1 MQLWDK
7 LAEYAKN
14 FSSYRTTMDFGD
26 VAEILIIA
34 VLLYYTLVWMKTTR
48 AWILLKGL
56 IVILAFLLLAY
67 FFRMTTIL
75 WMAQNVLG
83 FAVTALIVVLQPE
96 LRKALEELGKKN
108 IISSVLPFDNSH
120 RVNEEFSEKTIN
132 EITKACVEMGKV
144 RTGALIVIEQKVSL
158 RDYERTGIDVDGIVT
173 SQLLI
178 NIFEHN
184 TPLHDGAVIIQ
195 GNRVVSATCYLPL
208 SDNLGLSKEL
218 GTRHRAGVGISEITD
233 SLTIIVSEETG
244 KISVAYEGELERNLD
259 ADSLRDRM
267 HKILNNPVE
276 EHKNLRIWKGRS
288 RDKKMKKLLTR
299 NLGLKLASL
308 LLAFVLWFLV
318 AQIYDPK
325 DTVTFN
331 NIQVRLIN
339 TELLDEE
346 GKVYEVLDNSNLVR
360 VTVTGPQSIVKSE
373 LRRSDIVAEADM
385 SKLTDINTI
394 AITYYCENISND
406 SVEIKGNHD
415 SVRLNVEDKT
425 SKWIKLE
432 SNTIGDVASGYMIG
446 NVTLD
451 QTNIEVTG
459 PKSAISQVDHAGVDI
474 NVTDSTTSLSA
485 NVDIKLYD
493 ADDNEL
499 VLESVKKNVDSAYMT
514 VEVLA
519 TKEVPVEIEY
529 MGVPEDGYM
538 ATGEVESSV
547 PTVRIAGTV
556 STLVGISAITVP
568 EDRMNITG
576 QSDNLVDIINL
587 KEYLPANVRL
597 ADKSF
602 DGKITA
608 TVYIEPIV
616 SKDLTVAAENIS
628 VTGVPDGMEAEI
640 TSTAEEYN
648 ITVSGLSRD
657 VSILHDSSVTG
668 ILNLTQWMED
678 NGVEELTP
686 GTYTIPVTF
695 NLTEDITV
703 TPDIN
708 IHIRLKNADA
718 DNQ

>member
-1 MQLWDK
+1 
-7 LAEYAKN
+7 
-14 FSSYRTTMDFGD
+14 
-26 VAEILIIA
+26 
-34 VLLYYTLVWMKTTR
+34 
-48 AWILLKGL
+48 
-56 IVILAFLLLAY
+56 
-67 FFRMTTIL
+67 
-75 WMAQNVLG
+75 
-83 FAVTALIVVLQPE
+83 
-96 LRKALEELGKKN
+96 
-108 IISSVLPFDNSH
+108 
-120 RVNEEFSEKTIN
+120 
-132 EITKACVEMGKV
+132 
-144 RTGALIVIEQKVSL
+144 
-158 RDYERTGIDVDGIVT
+158 
-173 SQLLI
+173 
-178 NIFEHN
+178 
-184 TPLHDGAVIIQ
+184 
-195 GNRVVSATCYLPL
+195 
-208 SDNLGLSKEL
+208 
-218 GTRHRAGVGISEITD
+218 
-233 SLTIIVSEETG
+233 
-244 KISVAYEGELERNLD
+244 
-259 ADSLRDRM
+259 
-267 HKILNNPVE
+267 
-276 EHKNLRIWKGRS
+276 
-288 RDKKMKKLLTR
+288 MKKALTR

-308 LLAFVLWFLV
+308 VLAFVLWFLV

-394 AITYYCENISND
+394 AITYYCENVSND

-415 SVRLNVEDKT
+415 SVRLSVEDKT

-432 SNTIGDVASGYMIG
+432 SNTIGEVASGYMIG

-474 NVTDSTTSLSA
+474 NVTDSSSSLSA

-499 VLESVKKNVDSAYMT
+499 TLETVKKNVNSAHMT

-547 PTVRIAGTV
+547 PTVRIAGTA
-556 STLVGISAITVP
+556 SALAGISAITVP

-576 QSDNLVDIINL
+576 QSGDLVDIINL
-587 KEYLPANVRL
+587 KEYLPSNVRL
-597 ADKSF
+597 ADKNF

-616 SKDLTVAAENIS
+616 TKDLTIPADNIS
-628 VTGVPDGMEAEI
+628 ITGVPDDMEAEI

-657 VSILHDSSVTG
+657 VSILRDSSVTG
-668 ILNLTQWMED
+668 VLDLNQWMEN
-678 NGVEELTP
+678 NGLEELTP
-686 GTYTIPVTF
+686 GNYTIPVTF
-695 NLTEDITV
+695 NLSEDITV
-703 TPDIN
+703 DTDVN
-708 IHIRLKNADA
+708 IHIRLKNADSST
-718 DNQ
+718 

>member
-1 MQLWDK
+1 
-7 LAEYAKN
+7 
-14 FSSYRTTMDFGD
+14 
-26 VAEILIIA
+26 
-34 VLLYYTLVWMKTTR
+34 
-48 AWILLKGL
+48 
-56 IVILAFLLLAY
+56 
-67 FFRMTTIL
+67 
-75 WMAQNVLG
+75 
-83 FAVTALIVVLQPE
+83 
-96 LRKALEELGKKN
+96 
-108 IISSVLPFDNSH
+108 
-120 RVNEEFSEKTIN
+120 
-132 EITKACVEMGKV
+132 
-144 RTGALIVIEQKVSL
+144 
-158 RDYERTGIDVDGIVT
+158 
-173 SQLLI
+173 
-178 NIFEHN
+178 
-184 TPLHDGAVIIQ
+184 
-195 GNRVVSATCYLPL
+195 
-208 SDNLGLSKEL
+208 
-218 GTRHRAGVGISEITD
+218 
-233 SLTIIVSEETG
+233 
-244 KISVAYEGELERNLD
+244 
-259 ADSLRDRM
+259 
-267 HKILNNPVE
+267 
-276 EHKNLRIWKGRS
+276 
-288 RDKKMKKLLTR
+288 MKKLLTR

-547 PTVRIAGTV
+547 PTSCSSSFKLNGTSSSCISPDSSLLISSTSFTSSKRKSEDRIIFARHSACFFASFGKR
-556 STLVGISAITVP
+556 SAICTMP
-568 EDRMNITG
+568 RMPLIG
-576 QSDNLVDIINL
+576 
-587 KEYLPANVRL
+587 VRMSWLMRRRKSVL
-597 ADKSF
+597 AAF
-602 DGKITA
+602 A
-608 TVYIEPIV
+608 R
-616 SKDLTVAAENIS
+616 VA
-628 VTGVPDGMEAEI
+628 
-640 TSTAEEYN
+640 
-648 ITVSGLSRD
+648 
-657 VSILHDSSVTG
+657 SSAARRR
-668 ILNLTQWMED
+668 
-678 NGVEELTP
+678 
-686 GTYTIPVTF
+686 F
-695 NLTEDITV
+695 S
-703 TPDIN
+703 
-708 IHIRLKNADA
+708 
-718 DNQ
+718 

>member
-1 MQLWDK
+1 
-7 LAEYAKN
+7 
-14 FSSYRTTMDFGD
+14 
-26 VAEILIIA
+26 
-34 VLLYYTLVWMKTTR
+34 
-48 AWILLKGL
+48 
-56 IVILAFLLLAY
+56 
-67 FFRMTTIL
+67 
-75 WMAQNVLG
+75 
-83 FAVTALIVVLQPE
+83 
-96 LRKALEELGKKN
+96 
-108 IISSVLPFDNSH
+108 
-120 RVNEEFSEKTIN
+120 
-132 EITKACVEMGKV
+132 
-144 RTGALIVIEQKVSL
+144 
-158 RDYERTGIDVDGIVT
+158 
-173 SQLLI
+173 
-178 NIFEHN
+178 
-184 TPLHDGAVIIQ
+184 
-195 GNRVVSATCYLPL
+195 
-208 SDNLGLSKEL
+208 
-218 GTRHRAGVGISEITD
+218 
-233 SLTIIVSEETG
+233 
-244 KISVAYEGELERNLD
+244 
-259 ADSLRDRM
+259 
-267 HKILNNPVE
+267 
-276 EHKNLRIWKGRS
+276 
-288 RDKKMKKLLTR
+288 MKKLLTR

-485 NVDIKLYD
+485 NVHIKLYD

-695 NLTEDITV
+695 NLAEDITV
-703 TPDIN
+703 VPDIN
-708 IHIRLKNADA
+708 IHIRLKNADT

>member
-1 MQLWDK
+1 
-7 LAEYAKN
+7 
-14 FSSYRTTMDFGD
+14 
-26 VAEILIIA
+26 
-34 VLLYYTLVWMKTTR
+34 
-48 AWILLKGL
+48 
-56 IVILAFLLLAY
+56 
-67 FFRMTTIL
+67 
-75 WMAQNVLG
+75 
-83 FAVTALIVVLQPE
+83 
-96 LRKALEELGKKN
+96 
-108 IISSVLPFDNSH
+108 
-120 RVNEEFSEKTIN
+120 
-132 EITKACVEMGKV
+132 
-144 RTGALIVIEQKVSL
+144 
-158 RDYERTGIDVDGIVT
+158 
-173 SQLLI
+173 
-178 NIFEHN
+178 
-184 TPLHDGAVIIQ
+184 
-195 GNRVVSATCYLPL
+195 
-208 SDNLGLSKEL
+208 
-218 GTRHRAGVGISEITD
+218 
-233 SLTIIVSEETG
+233 
-244 KISVAYEGELERNLD
+244 
-259 ADSLRDRM
+259 
-267 HKILNNPVE
+267 
-276 EHKNLRIWKGRS
+276 
-288 RDKKMKKLLTR
+288 MKKLLTR

-648 ITVSGLSRD
+648 ITVAGLSRD

-695 NLTEDITV
+695 NLAEDITV

-708 IHIRLKNADA
+708 IHIRLKNADT

>member
-1 MQLWDK
+1 
-7 LAEYAKN
+7 
-14 FSSYRTTMDFGD
+14 
-26 VAEILIIA
+26 
-34 VLLYYTLVWMKTTR
+34 
-48 AWILLKGL
+48 
-56 IVILAFLLLAY
+56 
-67 FFRMTTIL
+67 
-75 WMAQNVLG
+75 
-83 FAVTALIVVLQPE
+83 
-96 LRKALEELGKKN
+96 
-108 IISSVLPFDNSH
+108 
-120 RVNEEFSEKTIN
+120 
-132 EITKACVEMGKV
+132 
-144 RTGALIVIEQKVSL
+144 
-158 RDYERTGIDVDGIVT
+158 
-173 SQLLI
+173 
-178 NIFEHN
+178 
-184 TPLHDGAVIIQ
+184 
-195 GNRVVSATCYLPL
+195 
-208 SDNLGLSKEL
+208 
-218 GTRHRAGVGISEITD
+218 
-233 SLTIIVSEETG
+233 
-244 KISVAYEGELERNLD
+244 
-259 ADSLRDRM
+259 
-267 HKILNNPVE
+267 
-276 EHKNLRIWKGRS
+276 
-288 RDKKMKKLLTR
+288 MKKALTR

-308 LLAFVLWFLV
+308 VLAFVLWFLV

-394 AITYYCENISND
+394 AITYYCENVSND

-432 SNTIGDVASGYMIG
+432 SNTIGEVASGYLIG

-474 NVTDSTTSLSA
+474 DVTDSTSSLSA

-499 VLESVKKNVDSAYMT
+499 TLESVKKNVNSAHMT

-547 PTVRIAGTV
+547 PTVRIAGTA
-556 STLVGISAITVP
+556 SALVGISAITVP

-576 QSDNLVDIINL
+576 QSSDLVDIINL
-587 KEYLPANVRL
+587 KEYLPSNVRL
-597 ADKSF
+597 ANKSF

-608 TVYIEPIV
+608 TVYIEPIDT
-616 SKDLTVAAENIS
+616 KDLTIPADNIS
-628 VTGVPDGMEAEI
+628 ITGVPDGMEAEV

-648 ITVSGLSRD
+648 ITVSGLTRD
-657 VSILHDSSVTG
+657 VSILRDSSVTG
-668 ILNLTQWMED
+668 VLDLNQWMED
-678 NGVEELTP
+678 NGLEELTP
-686 GTYTIPVTF
+686 GNYTIPVTF
-695 NLTEDITV
+695 NLSEDITV
-703 TPDIN
+703 DTDVN
-708 IHIRLKNADA
+708 IHIRLKNADSST
-718 DNQ
+718 

>member
-1 MQLWDK
+1 
-7 LAEYAKN
+7 
-14 FSSYRTTMDFGD
+14 
-26 VAEILIIA
+26 
-34 VLLYYTLVWMKTTR
+34 
-48 AWILLKGL
+48 
-56 IVILAFLLLAY
+56 
-67 FFRMTTIL
+67 
-75 WMAQNVLG
+75 
-83 FAVTALIVVLQPE
+83 
-96 LRKALEELGKKN
+96 
-108 IISSVLPFDNSH
+108 
-120 RVNEEFSEKTIN
+120 
-132 EITKACVEMGKV
+132 
-144 RTGALIVIEQKVSL
+144 
-158 RDYERTGIDVDGIVT
+158 
-173 SQLLI
+173 
-178 NIFEHN
+178 
-184 TPLHDGAVIIQ
+184 
-195 GNRVVSATCYLPL
+195 
-208 SDNLGLSKEL
+208 
-218 GTRHRAGVGISEITD
+218 
-233 SLTIIVSEETG
+233 
-244 KISVAYEGELERNLD
+244 
-259 ADSLRDRM
+259 
-267 HKILNNPVE
+267 
-276 EHKNLRIWKGRS
+276 
-288 RDKKMKKLLTR
+288 MKKLLTR

-519 TKEVPVEIEY
+519 AKEVPVEIEY

-695 NLTEDITV
+695 NLAEDITV

-708 IHIRLKNADA
+708 IHIRLKNADT

>member
-1 MQLWDK
+1 
-7 LAEYAKN
+7 
-14 FSSYRTTMDFGD
+14 
-26 VAEILIIA
+26 
-34 VLLYYTLVWMKTTR
+34 
-48 AWILLKGL
+48 
-56 IVILAFLLLAY
+56 
-67 FFRMTTIL
+67 
-75 WMAQNVLG
+75 
-83 FAVTALIVVLQPE
+83 
-96 LRKALEELGKKN
+96 
-108 IISSVLPFDNSH
+108 
-120 RVNEEFSEKTIN
+120 
-132 EITKACVEMGKV
+132 
-144 RTGALIVIEQKVSL
+144 
-158 RDYERTGIDVDGIVT
+158 
-173 SQLLI
+173 
-178 NIFEHN
+178 
-184 TPLHDGAVIIQ
+184 
-195 GNRVVSATCYLPL
+195 
-208 SDNLGLSKEL
+208 
-218 GTRHRAGVGISEITD
+218 
-233 SLTIIVSEETG
+233 
-244 KISVAYEGELERNLD
+244 
-259 ADSLRDRM
+259 
-267 HKILNNPVE
+267 
-276 EHKNLRIWKGRS
+276 
-288 RDKKMKKLLTR
+288 MKKLLTR

-308 LLAFVLWFLV
+308 LLAFVLWYLV

-695 NLTEDITV
+695 NLAEDITV

-708 IHIRLKNADA
+708 IHIRLKNADT

>member
-1 MQLWDK
+1 
-7 LAEYAKN
+7 
-14 FSSYRTTMDFGD
+14 
-26 VAEILIIA
+26 
-34 VLLYYTLVWMKTTR
+34 
-48 AWILLKGL
+48 
-56 IVILAFLLLAY
+56 
-67 FFRMTTIL
+67 
-75 WMAQNVLG
+75 
-83 FAVTALIVVLQPE
+83 
-96 LRKALEELGKKN
+96 
-108 IISSVLPFDNSH
+108 
-120 RVNEEFSEKTIN
+120 
-132 EITKACVEMGKV
+132 
-144 RTGALIVIEQKVSL
+144 
-158 RDYERTGIDVDGIVT
+158 
-173 SQLLI
+173 
-178 NIFEHN
+178 
-184 TPLHDGAVIIQ
+184 
-195 GNRVVSATCYLPL
+195 
-208 SDNLGLSKEL
+208 
-218 GTRHRAGVGISEITD
+218 
-233 SLTIIVSEETG
+233 
-244 KISVAYEGELERNLD
+244 
-259 ADSLRDRM
+259 
-267 HKILNNPVE
+267 
-276 EHKNLRIWKGRS
+276 
-288 RDKKMKKLLTR
+288 MKKLLTR

-474 NVTDSTTSLSA
+474 NVTDSTSSLSA

-499 VLESVKKNVDSAYMT
+499 TLESVKKNVDSAHMT

-556 STLVGISAITVP
+556 STLAGISAITVS

-576 QSDNLVDIINL
+576 QTDNLVDIINL
-587 KEYLPANVRL
+587 KEYLPSNVRL
-597 ADKSF
+597 ADKNF

-657 VSILHDSSVTG
+657 VSILRDSSVTG

-695 NLTEDITV
+695 NLAEDITV
-703 TPDIN
+703 APDIN
-708 IHIRLKNADA
+708 IHIRLKNADT

>member
-1 MQLWDK
+1 
-7 LAEYAKN
+7 
-14 FSSYRTTMDFGD
+14 
-26 VAEILIIA
+26 
-34 VLLYYTLVWMKTTR
+34 
-48 AWILLKGL
+48 
-56 IVILAFLLLAY
+56 
-67 FFRMTTIL
+67 
-75 WMAQNVLG
+75 
-83 FAVTALIVVLQPE
+83 
-96 LRKALEELGKKN
+96 
-108 IISSVLPFDNSH
+108 
-120 RVNEEFSEKTIN
+120 
-132 EITKACVEMGKV
+132 
-144 RTGALIVIEQKVSL
+144 
-158 RDYERTGIDVDGIVT
+158 
-173 SQLLI
+173 
-178 NIFEHN
+178 
-184 TPLHDGAVIIQ
+184 
-195 GNRVVSATCYLPL
+195 
-208 SDNLGLSKEL
+208 
-218 GTRHRAGVGISEITD
+218 
-233 SLTIIVSEETG
+233 
-244 KISVAYEGELERNLD
+244 
-259 ADSLRDRM
+259 
-267 HKILNNPVE
+267 
-276 EHKNLRIWKGRS
+276 
-288 RDKKMKKLLTR
+288 MKKLLTR

-519 TKEVPVEIEY
+519 TKDVPVEIEY

-695 NLTEDITV
+695 NLAEDITV
-703 TPDIN
+703 VPDIN
-708 IHIRLKNADA
+708 IHIRLKNADT

>member
-1 MQLWDK
+1 
-7 LAEYAKN
+7 
-14 FSSYRTTMDFGD
+14 
-26 VAEILIIA
+26 
-34 VLLYYTLVWMKTTR
+34 
-48 AWILLKGL
+48 
-56 IVILAFLLLAY
+56 
-67 FFRMTTIL
+67 
-75 WMAQNVLG
+75 
-83 FAVTALIVVLQPE
+83 
-96 LRKALEELGKKN
+96 
-108 IISSVLPFDNSH
+108 
-120 RVNEEFSEKTIN
+120 
-132 EITKACVEMGKV
+132 
-144 RTGALIVIEQKVSL
+144 
-158 RDYERTGIDVDGIVT
+158 
-173 SQLLI
+173 
-178 NIFEHN
+178 
-184 TPLHDGAVIIQ
+184 
-195 GNRVVSATCYLPL
+195 
-208 SDNLGLSKEL
+208 
-218 GTRHRAGVGISEITD
+218 
-233 SLTIIVSEETG
+233 
-244 KISVAYEGELERNLD
+244 
-259 ADSLRDRM
+259 
-267 HKILNNPVE
+267 
-276 EHKNLRIWKGRS
+276 
-288 RDKKMKKLLTR
+288 MKKLLTR

-308 LLAFVLWFLV
+308 LLAFVLWFLG

-432 SNTIGDVASGYMIG
+432 SNTIGDVASSYMIG

-695 NLTEDITV
+695 NLAEDITV
-703 TPDIN
+703 VPDIN
-708 IHIRLKNADA
+708 IHIRLKNADT

>member
-1 MQLWDK
+1 
-7 LAEYAKN
+7 
-14 FSSYRTTMDFGD
+14 
-26 VAEILIIA
+26 
-34 VLLYYTLVWMKTTR
+34 
-48 AWILLKGL
+48 
-56 IVILAFLLLAY
+56 
-67 FFRMTTIL
+67 
-75 WMAQNVLG
+75 
-83 FAVTALIVVLQPE
+83 
-96 LRKALEELGKKN
+96 
-108 IISSVLPFDNSH
+108 
-120 RVNEEFSEKTIN
+120 
-132 EITKACVEMGKV
+132 
-144 RTGALIVIEQKVSL
+144 
-158 RDYERTGIDVDGIVT
+158 
-173 SQLLI
+173 
-178 NIFEHN
+178 
-184 TPLHDGAVIIQ
+184 
-195 GNRVVSATCYLPL
+195 
-208 SDNLGLSKEL
+208 
-218 GTRHRAGVGISEITD
+218 
-233 SLTIIVSEETG
+233 
-244 KISVAYEGELERNLD
+244 
-259 ADSLRDRM
+259 
-267 HKILNNPVE
+267 
-276 EHKNLRIWKGRS
+276 
-288 RDKKMKKLLTR
+288 MKKLLTR

-308 LLAFVLWFLV
+308 LLAIVLWFLV

-695 NLTEDITV
+695 NLAEDITV

-708 IHIRLKNADA
+708 IHIRLKNADT

>member
-1 MQLWDK
+1 
-7 LAEYAKN
+7 
-14 FSSYRTTMDFGD
+14 
-26 VAEILIIA
+26 
-34 VLLYYTLVWMKTTR
+34 
-48 AWILLKGL
+48 
-56 IVILAFLLLAY
+56 
-67 FFRMTTIL
+67 
-75 WMAQNVLG
+75 
-83 FAVTALIVVLQPE
+83 
-96 LRKALEELGKKN
+96 
-108 IISSVLPFDNSH
+108 
-120 RVNEEFSEKTIN
+120 
-132 EITKACVEMGKV
+132 
-144 RTGALIVIEQKVSL
+144 
-158 RDYERTGIDVDGIVT
+158 
-173 SQLLI
+173 
-178 NIFEHN
+178 
-184 TPLHDGAVIIQ
+184 
-195 GNRVVSATCYLPL
+195 
-208 SDNLGLSKEL
+208 
-218 GTRHRAGVGISEITD
+218 
-233 SLTIIVSEETG
+233 
-244 KISVAYEGELERNLD
+244 
-259 ADSLRDRM
+259 
-267 HKILNNPVE
+267 
-276 EHKNLRIWKGRS
+276 
-288 RDKKMKKLLTR
+288 MKKLLTR

-432 SNTIGDVASGYMIG
+432 SNTFGDVASGYMIG

-657 VSILHDSSVTG
+657 VSMLHDSSVTG

-695 NLTEDITV
+695 NLAEDITV
-703 TPDIN
+703 VPDIN
-708 IHIRLKNADA
+708 IHIRLKNADT

>member
-1 MQLWDK
+1 
-7 LAEYAKN
+7 
-14 FSSYRTTMDFGD
+14 
-26 VAEILIIA
+26 
-34 VLLYYTLVWMKTTR
+34 
-48 AWILLKGL
+48 
-56 IVILAFLLLAY
+56 
-67 FFRMTTIL
+67 
-75 WMAQNVLG
+75 
-83 FAVTALIVVLQPE
+83 
-96 LRKALEELGKKN
+96 
-108 IISSVLPFDNSH
+108 
-120 RVNEEFSEKTIN
+120 
-132 EITKACVEMGKV
+132 
-144 RTGALIVIEQKVSL
+144 
-158 RDYERTGIDVDGIVT
+158 
-173 SQLLI
+173 
-178 NIFEHN
+178 
-184 TPLHDGAVIIQ
+184 
-195 GNRVVSATCYLPL
+195 
-208 SDNLGLSKEL
+208 
-218 GTRHRAGVGISEITD
+218 
-233 SLTIIVSEETG
+233 
-244 KISVAYEGELERNLD
+244 
-259 ADSLRDRM
+259 
-267 HKILNNPVE
+267 
-276 EHKNLRIWKGRS
+276 
-288 RDKKMKKLLTR
+288 MKKALTR

-308 LLAFVLWFLV
+308 VLAFVLWFLV

-394 AITYYCENISND
+394 AITYYCENVSND

-415 SVRLNVEDKT
+415 SVRLSVEDKT

-432 SNTIGDVASGYMIG
+432 SNTIGEVASGYLIG

-474 NVTDSTTSLSA
+474 NVTDSTSSLSA

-499 VLESVKKNVDSAYMT
+499 TLESVKKNVNSAHMT

-547 PTVRIAGTV
+547 PTVRIAGTA
-556 STLVGISAITVP
+556 SALVGISAITVP

-576 QSDNLVDIINL
+576 QSSDLVDIINL
-587 KEYLPANVRL
+587 KEYLPSNVRL
-597 ADKSF
+597 ANKSF

-608 TVYIEPIV
+608 TVYIEPIDT
-616 SKDLTVAAENIS
+616 KDLTIPADNIS
-628 VTGVPDGMEAEI
+628 ITGVPDGMEAEV

-648 ITVSGLSRD
+648 ITVSGLTRN
-657 VSILHDSSVTG
+657 VSILRDSSVTG
-668 ILNLTQWMED
+668 VLDLNRWMED
-678 NGVEELTP
+678 NGLEELTP
-686 GTYTIPVTF
+686 GNYTIPVTF
-695 NLTEDITV
+695 NLSEDITV
-703 TPDIN
+703 DTDVN
-708 IHIRLKNADA
+708 IHIRLKNADSST
-718 DNQ
+718 

>member
-1 MQLWDK
+1 
-7 LAEYAKN
+7 
-14 FSSYRTTMDFGD
+14 
-26 VAEILIIA
+26 
-34 VLLYYTLVWMKTTR
+34 
-48 AWILLKGL
+48 
-56 IVILAFLLLAY
+56 
-67 FFRMTTIL
+67 
-75 WMAQNVLG
+75 
-83 FAVTALIVVLQPE
+83 
-96 LRKALEELGKKN
+96 
-108 IISSVLPFDNSH
+108 
-120 RVNEEFSEKTIN
+120 
-132 EITKACVEMGKV
+132 
-144 RTGALIVIEQKVSL
+144 
-158 RDYERTGIDVDGIVT
+158 
-173 SQLLI
+173 
-178 NIFEHN
+178 
-184 TPLHDGAVIIQ
+184 
-195 GNRVVSATCYLPL
+195 
-208 SDNLGLSKEL
+208 
-218 GTRHRAGVGISEITD
+218 
-233 SLTIIVSEETG
+233 
-244 KISVAYEGELERNLD
+244 
-259 ADSLRDRM
+259 
-267 HKILNNPVE
+267 
-276 EHKNLRIWKGRS
+276 
-288 RDKKMKKLLTR
+288 MKKLLTR

-529 MGVPEDGYM
+529 MGVPGDGYM

-547 PTVRIAGTV
+547 PTVRIAGNV
-556 STLVGISAITVP
+556 STLVGISEITVP

-576 QSDNLVDIINL
+576 QTDNLVDIINL
-587 KEYLPANVRL
+587 KEYLPSNVRL

-695 NLTEDITV
+695 NLAEDITV

-708 IHIRLKNADA
+708 IHIRLKNADTN
-718 DNQ
+718 NQ

>member
-1 MQLWDK
+1 
-7 LAEYAKN
+7 
-14 FSSYRTTMDFGD
+14 
-26 VAEILIIA
+26 
-34 VLLYYTLVWMKTTR
+34 
-48 AWILLKGL
+48 
-56 IVILAFLLLAY
+56 
-67 FFRMTTIL
+67 
-75 WMAQNVLG
+75 
-83 FAVTALIVVLQPE
+83 
-96 LRKALEELGKKN
+96 
-108 IISSVLPFDNSH
+108 
-120 RVNEEFSEKTIN
+120 
-132 EITKACVEMGKV
+132 
-144 RTGALIVIEQKVSL
+144 
-158 RDYERTGIDVDGIVT
+158 
-173 SQLLI
+173 
-178 NIFEHN
+178 
-184 TPLHDGAVIIQ
+184 
-195 GNRVVSATCYLPL
+195 
-208 SDNLGLSKEL
+208 
-218 GTRHRAGVGISEITD
+218 
-233 SLTIIVSEETG
+233 
-244 KISVAYEGELERNLD
+244 
-259 ADSLRDRM
+259 
-267 HKILNNPVE
+267 
-276 EHKNLRIWKGRS
+276 
-288 RDKKMKKLLTR
+288 MKKLLTR

-406 SVEIKGNHD
+406 SVEIKGNHE

-576 QSDNLVDIINL
+576 QTDNLVDIINL
-587 KEYLPANVRL
+587 KEYLPSNVRL

-628 VTGVPDGMEAEI
+628 ATGVPDGMEAEI

-648 ITVSGLSRD
+648 ITVSGLSRN
-657 VSILHDSSVTG
+657 VSILRDSSVTG

-695 NLTEDITV
+695 NLAEDITV

-708 IHIRLKNADA
+708 IHIRLKNADT
-718 DNQ
+718 NN

>member
-1 MQLWDK
+1 
-7 LAEYAKN
+7 
-14 FSSYRTTMDFGD
+14 
-26 VAEILIIA
+26 
-34 VLLYYTLVWMKTTR
+34 
-48 AWILLKGL
+48 
-56 IVILAFLLLAY
+56 
-67 FFRMTTIL
+67 
-75 WMAQNVLG
+75 
-83 FAVTALIVVLQPE
+83 
-96 LRKALEELGKKN
+96 
-108 IISSVLPFDNSH
+108 
-120 RVNEEFSEKTIN
+120 
-132 EITKACVEMGKV
+132 
-144 RTGALIVIEQKVSL
+144 
-158 RDYERTGIDVDGIVT
+158 
-173 SQLLI
+173 
-178 NIFEHN
+178 
-184 TPLHDGAVIIQ
+184 
-195 GNRVVSATCYLPL
+195 
-208 SDNLGLSKEL
+208 
-218 GTRHRAGVGISEITD
+218 
-233 SLTIIVSEETG
+233 
-244 KISVAYEGELERNLD
+244 
-259 ADSLRDRM
+259 
-267 HKILNNPVE
+267 
-276 EHKNLRIWKGRS
+276 
-288 RDKKMKKLLTR
+288 MKKALTR

-308 LLAFVLWFLV
+308 VLAFVLWFLV

-394 AITYYCENISND
+394 AITYYCENVSND

-432 SNTIGDVASGYMIG
+432 SNTIGEVASGYLIG

-474 NVTDSTTSLSA
+474 NVTDSTSSLSA

-499 VLESVKKNVDSAYMT
+499 TLESVKKNVNSAHMT

-547 PTVRIAGTV
+547 PTVRIAGTA
-556 STLVGISAITVP
+556 SALVGISAITVP

-576 QSDNLVDIINL
+576 QSSDLVDIINL
-587 KEYLPANVRL
+587 KEYLPSNVRL
-597 ADKSF
+597 AKKSF

-608 TVYIEPIV
+608 TVYIEPIDT
-616 SKDLTVAAENIS
+616 KDLTIPADNIS
-628 VTGVPDGMEAEI
+628 ITGVPDGMEAEV
-640 TSTAEEYN
+640 TSTAEDYN
-648 ITVSGLSRD
+648 ITVSGLTRD
-657 VSILHDSSVTG
+657 VSILRDSSVTG
-668 ILNLTQWMED
+668 VLDLNQWMED
-678 NGVEELTP
+678 NGLEELTP
-686 GTYTIPVTF
+686 GNYTIPVTF
-695 NLTEDITV
+695 NLSEDITV
-703 TPDIN
+703 DTDVN
-708 IHIRLKNADA
+708 IHIRLKNADSST
-718 DNQ
+718 

>member
-1 MQLWDK
+1 
-7 LAEYAKN
+7 
-14 FSSYRTTMDFGD
+14 
-26 VAEILIIA
+26 
-34 VLLYYTLVWMKTTR
+34 
-48 AWILLKGL
+48 
-56 IVILAFLLLAY
+56 
-67 FFRMTTIL
+67 
-75 WMAQNVLG
+75 
-83 FAVTALIVVLQPE
+83 
-96 LRKALEELGKKN
+96 
-108 IISSVLPFDNSH
+108 
-120 RVNEEFSEKTIN
+120 
-132 EITKACVEMGKV
+132 
-144 RTGALIVIEQKVSL
+144 
-158 RDYERTGIDVDGIVT
+158 
-173 SQLLI
+173 
-178 NIFEHN
+178 
-184 TPLHDGAVIIQ
+184 
-195 GNRVVSATCYLPL
+195 
-208 SDNLGLSKEL
+208 
-218 GTRHRAGVGISEITD
+218 
-233 SLTIIVSEETG
+233 
-244 KISVAYEGELERNLD
+244 
-259 ADSLRDRM
+259 
-267 HKILNNPVE
+267 
-276 EHKNLRIWKGRS
+276 
-288 RDKKMKKLLTR
+288 MKKLLTR

-499 VLESVKKNVDSAYMT
+499 VLESVKKNVNSAYMT

-556 STLVGISAITVP
+556 STLAGISAITVP

-576 QSDNLVDIINL
+576 QTDNLVDIINL
-587 KEYLPANVRL
+587 KEYLPSNVRL

-648 ITVSGLSRD
+648 ITVSGLSRN
-657 VSILHDSSVTG
+657 VSILRDSSVTG

-695 NLTEDITV
+695 NLAEDITV

-708 IHIRLKNADA
+708 IHIRLKNADT
-718 DNQ
+718 NN

>member
-1 MQLWDK
+1 
-7 LAEYAKN
+7 
-14 FSSYRTTMDFGD
+14 
-26 VAEILIIA
+26 
-34 VLLYYTLVWMKTTR
+34 
-48 AWILLKGL
+48 
-56 IVILAFLLLAY
+56 
-67 FFRMTTIL
+67 
-75 WMAQNVLG
+75 
-83 FAVTALIVVLQPE
+83 
-96 LRKALEELGKKN
+96 
-108 IISSVLPFDNSH
+108 
-120 RVNEEFSEKTIN
+120 
-132 EITKACVEMGKV
+132 
-144 RTGALIVIEQKVSL
+144 
-158 RDYERTGIDVDGIVT
+158 
-173 SQLLI
+173 
-178 NIFEHN
+178 
-184 TPLHDGAVIIQ
+184 
-195 GNRVVSATCYLPL
+195 
-208 SDNLGLSKEL
+208 
-218 GTRHRAGVGISEITD
+218 
-233 SLTIIVSEETG
+233 
-244 KISVAYEGELERNLD
+244 
-259 ADSLRDRM
+259 
-267 HKILNNPVE
+267 
-276 EHKNLRIWKGRS
+276 
-288 RDKKMKKLLTR
+288 MKKSLTR

-432 SNTIGDVASGYMIG
+432 SNTIGNVASGYMIG
-446 NVTLD
+446 NVSLD

-474 NVTDSTTSLSA
+474 NVTDSTSSLSA

-499 VLESVKKNVDSAYMT
+499 TLESVKKNVDSAHMT

-519 TKEVPVEIEY
+519 MKEVPVEIEY

-547 PTVRIAGTV
+547 PTVRIAGTA
-556 STLVGISAITVP
+556 STLAGISAITVP

-576 QSDNLVDIINL
+576 QTDNLVDIINL

-657 VSILHDSSVTG
+657 VSILRDSSVTG

-695 NLTEDITV
+695 NLAEDITV
-703 TPDIN
+703 APDIN
-708 IHIRLKNADA
+708 IHIRLKNADT

>member
-1 MQLWDK
+1 
-7 LAEYAKN
+7 
-14 FSSYRTTMDFGD
+14 
-26 VAEILIIA
+26 
-34 VLLYYTLVWMKTTR
+34 
-48 AWILLKGL
+48 
-56 IVILAFLLLAY
+56 
-67 FFRMTTIL
+67 
-75 WMAQNVLG
+75 
-83 FAVTALIVVLQPE
+83 
-96 LRKALEELGKKN
+96 
-108 IISSVLPFDNSH
+108 
-120 RVNEEFSEKTIN
+120 
-132 EITKACVEMGKV
+132 
-144 RTGALIVIEQKVSL
+144 
-158 RDYERTGIDVDGIVT
+158 
-173 SQLLI
+173 
-178 NIFEHN
+178 
-184 TPLHDGAVIIQ
+184 
-195 GNRVVSATCYLPL
+195 
-208 SDNLGLSKEL
+208 
-218 GTRHRAGVGISEITD
+218 
-233 SLTIIVSEETG
+233 
-244 KISVAYEGELERNLD
+244 
-259 ADSLRDRM
+259 
-267 HKILNNPVE
+267 
-276 EHKNLRIWKGRS
+276 
-288 RDKKMKKLLTR
+288 MKKLLTR

-568 EDRMNITG
+568 EDCMNITG

-695 NLTEDITV
+695 NLAEDITV
-703 TPDIN
+703 VPDIN
-708 IHIRLKNADA
+708 IHIRLKNADT

>member
-1 MQLWDK
+1 
-7 LAEYAKN
+7 
-14 FSSYRTTMDFGD
+14 
-26 VAEILIIA
+26 
-34 VLLYYTLVWMKTTR
+34 
-48 AWILLKGL
+48 
-56 IVILAFLLLAY
+56 
-67 FFRMTTIL
+67 
-75 WMAQNVLG
+75 
-83 FAVTALIVVLQPE
+83 
-96 LRKALEELGKKN
+96 
-108 IISSVLPFDNSH
+108 
-120 RVNEEFSEKTIN
+120 
-132 EITKACVEMGKV
+132 
-144 RTGALIVIEQKVSL
+144 
-158 RDYERTGIDVDGIVT
+158 
-173 SQLLI
+173 
-178 NIFEHN
+178 
-184 TPLHDGAVIIQ
+184 
-195 GNRVVSATCYLPL
+195 
-208 SDNLGLSKEL
+208 
-218 GTRHRAGVGISEITD
+218 
-233 SLTIIVSEETG
+233 
-244 KISVAYEGELERNLD
+244 
-259 ADSLRDRM
+259 
-267 HKILNNPVE
+267 
-276 EHKNLRIWKGRS
+276 
-288 RDKKMKKLLTR
+288 MKKALTR

-308 LLAFVLWFLV
+308 VLAFVLWFLV

-394 AITYYCENISND
+394 AITYYCENVSND

-415 SVRLNVEDKT
+415 SVRLSVEDKT

-432 SNTIGDVASGYMIG
+432 SNTIGEVASGYMIG

-474 NVTDSTTSLSA
+474 NVTDSSSSLSA

-493 ADDNEL
+493 VDDNEL
-499 VLESVKKNVDSAYMT
+499 TLESVKKNVNSAHMT

-547 PTVRIAGTV
+547 PTVRIAGTA
-556 STLVGISAITVP
+556 SALVGISALTIP

-576 QSDNLVDIINL
+576 QSGDLVDIINL
-587 KEYLPANVRL
+587 KEYLPSNVRL

-608 TVYIEPIV
+608 TVYIEPIDT
-616 SKDLTVAAENIS
+616 KDLTIPADNIS
-628 VTGVPDGMEAEI
+628 ITGVPDDMEAEI

-657 VSILHDSSVTG
+657 VSILRDSSVTG
-668 ILNLTQWMED
+668 VLDLNQWMEN
-678 NGVEELTP
+678 NGLEELTP
-686 GTYTIPVTF
+686 GNYTIPVTF
-695 NLTEDITV
+695 NLSEDITV
-703 TPDIN
+703 DTDVN
-708 IHIRLKNADA
+708 IHIRLKNADSST
-718 DNQ
+718 

>member
-1 MQLWDK
+1 
-7 LAEYAKN
+7 
-14 FSSYRTTMDFGD
+14 
-26 VAEILIIA
+26 
-34 VLLYYTLVWMKTTR
+34 
-48 AWILLKGL
+48 
-56 IVILAFLLLAY
+56 
-67 FFRMTTIL
+67 
-75 WMAQNVLG
+75 
-83 FAVTALIVVLQPE
+83 
-96 LRKALEELGKKN
+96 
-108 IISSVLPFDNSH
+108 
-120 RVNEEFSEKTIN
+120 
-132 EITKACVEMGKV
+132 
-144 RTGALIVIEQKVSL
+144 
-158 RDYERTGIDVDGIVT
+158 
-173 SQLLI
+173 
-178 NIFEHN
+178 
-184 TPLHDGAVIIQ
+184 
-195 GNRVVSATCYLPL
+195 
-208 SDNLGLSKEL
+208 
-218 GTRHRAGVGISEITD
+218 
-233 SLTIIVSEETG
+233 
-244 KISVAYEGELERNLD
+244 
-259 ADSLRDRM
+259 
-267 HKILNNPVE
+267 
-276 EHKNLRIWKGRS
+276 
-288 RDKKMKKLLTR
+288 MKKLLTR

-394 AITYYCENISND
+394 AITYYCENISID

-695 NLTEDITV
+695 NLAEDITV

-708 IHIRLKNADA
+708 IHIRLKNADT

>member
-1 MQLWDK
+1 
-7 LAEYAKN
+7 
-14 FSSYRTTMDFGD
+14 
-26 VAEILIIA
+26 
-34 VLLYYTLVWMKTTR
+34 
-48 AWILLKGL
+48 
-56 IVILAFLLLAY
+56 
-67 FFRMTTIL
+67 
-75 WMAQNVLG
+75 
-83 FAVTALIVVLQPE
+83 
-96 LRKALEELGKKN
+96 
-108 IISSVLPFDNSH
+108 
-120 RVNEEFSEKTIN
+120 
-132 EITKACVEMGKV
+132 
-144 RTGALIVIEQKVSL
+144 
-158 RDYERTGIDVDGIVT
+158 
-173 SQLLI
+173 
-178 NIFEHN
+178 
-184 TPLHDGAVIIQ
+184 
-195 GNRVVSATCYLPL
+195 
-208 SDNLGLSKEL
+208 
-218 GTRHRAGVGISEITD
+218 
-233 SLTIIVSEETG
+233 
-244 KISVAYEGELERNLD
+244 
-259 ADSLRDRM
+259 
-267 HKILNNPVE
+267 
-276 EHKNLRIWKGRS
+276 
-288 RDKKMKKLLTR
+288 MKKLLTR

-474 NVTDSTTSLSA
+474 NVTDSTSSLSA

-493 ADDNEL
+493 VDDNEL
-499 VLESVKKNVDSAYMT
+499 TLESVKKNVDSAHMT

-556 STLVGISAITVP
+556 SALVGISAITVP

-576 QSDNLVDIINL
+576 QTDNLVDIINL
-587 KEYLPANVRL
+587 KEYLPSNVRL
-597 ADKSF
+597 ADKNF

-657 VSILHDSSVTG
+657 VSILRDSSVTG

-695 NLTEDITV
+695 NLAEDITV
-703 TPDIN
+703 APDIN
-708 IHIRLKNADA
+708 IHIRLKNADT

>member
-1 MQLWDK
+1 
-7 LAEYAKN
+7 
-14 FSSYRTTMDFGD
+14 
-26 VAEILIIA
+26 
-34 VLLYYTLVWMKTTR
+34 
-48 AWILLKGL
+48 
-56 IVILAFLLLAY
+56 
-67 FFRMTTIL
+67 
-75 WMAQNVLG
+75 
-83 FAVTALIVVLQPE
+83 
-96 LRKALEELGKKN
+96 
-108 IISSVLPFDNSH
+108 
-120 RVNEEFSEKTIN
+120 
-132 EITKACVEMGKV
+132 
-144 RTGALIVIEQKVSL
+144 
-158 RDYERTGIDVDGIVT
+158 
-173 SQLLI
+173 
-178 NIFEHN
+178 
-184 TPLHDGAVIIQ
+184 
-195 GNRVVSATCYLPL
+195 
-208 SDNLGLSKEL
+208 
-218 GTRHRAGVGISEITD
+218 
-233 SLTIIVSEETG
+233 
-244 KISVAYEGELERNLD
+244 
-259 ADSLRDRM
+259 
-267 HKILNNPVE
+267 
-276 EHKNLRIWKGRS
+276 
-288 RDKKMKKLLTR
+288 MKKLLTR

-415 SVRLNVEDKT
+415 SGRLNVEDKT

-686 GTYTIPVTF
+686 GNYTIPITF
-695 NLTEDITV
+695 NLAEDITV

-708 IHIRLKNADA
+708 IHIRLKNADTN
-718 DNQ
+718 NQ

>member
-1 MQLWDK
+1 
-7 LAEYAKN
+7 
-14 FSSYRTTMDFGD
+14 
-26 VAEILIIA
+26 
-34 VLLYYTLVWMKTTR
+34 
-48 AWILLKGL
+48 
-56 IVILAFLLLAY
+56 
-67 FFRMTTIL
+67 
-75 WMAQNVLG
+75 
-83 FAVTALIVVLQPE
+83 
-96 LRKALEELGKKN
+96 
-108 IISSVLPFDNSH
+108 
-120 RVNEEFSEKTIN
+120 
-132 EITKACVEMGKV
+132 
-144 RTGALIVIEQKVSL
+144 
-158 RDYERTGIDVDGIVT
+158 
-173 SQLLI
+173 
-178 NIFEHN
+178 
-184 TPLHDGAVIIQ
+184 
-195 GNRVVSATCYLPL
+195 
-208 SDNLGLSKEL
+208 
-218 GTRHRAGVGISEITD
+218 
-233 SLTIIVSEETG
+233 
-244 KISVAYEGELERNLD
+244 
-259 ADSLRDRM
+259 
-267 HKILNNPVE
+267 
-276 EHKNLRIWKGRS
+276 
-288 RDKKMKKLLTR
+288 MKKLLTR

-308 LLAFVLWFLV
+308 VLAFVLWFLV

-331 NIQVRLIN
+331 NIQVRLVN

-686 GTYTIPVTF
+686 GNYTIPITF
-695 NLTEDITV
+695 NLAEDITV

-708 IHIRLKNADA
+708 IHIRLKNADT

>member
-1 MQLWDK
+1 
-7 LAEYAKN
+7 
-14 FSSYRTTMDFGD
+14 
-26 VAEILIIA
+26 
-34 VLLYYTLVWMKTTR
+34 
-48 AWILLKGL
+48 
-56 IVILAFLLLAY
+56 
-67 FFRMTTIL
+67 
-75 WMAQNVLG
+75 
-83 FAVTALIVVLQPE
+83 
-96 LRKALEELGKKN
+96 
-108 IISSVLPFDNSH
+108 
-120 RVNEEFSEKTIN
+120 
-132 EITKACVEMGKV
+132 
-144 RTGALIVIEQKVSL
+144 
-158 RDYERTGIDVDGIVT
+158 
-173 SQLLI
+173 
-178 NIFEHN
+178 
-184 TPLHDGAVIIQ
+184 
-195 GNRVVSATCYLPL
+195 
-208 SDNLGLSKEL
+208 
-218 GTRHRAGVGISEITD
+218 
-233 SLTIIVSEETG
+233 
-244 KISVAYEGELERNLD
+244 
-259 ADSLRDRM
+259 
-267 HKILNNPVE
+267 
-276 EHKNLRIWKGRS
+276 
-288 RDKKMKKLLTR
+288 MKKLLTR

-628 VTGVPDGMEAEI
+628 VTGVPYGMEAEI

-695 NLTEDITV
+695 NLAEDITV
-703 TPDIN
+703 VPDIN
-708 IHIRLKNADA
+708 IHIRLKNADT

>member
-1 MQLWDK
+1 
-7 LAEYAKN
+7 
-14 FSSYRTTMDFGD
+14 
-26 VAEILIIA
+26 
-34 VLLYYTLVWMKTTR
+34 
-48 AWILLKGL
+48 
-56 IVILAFLLLAY
+56 
-67 FFRMTTIL
+67 
-75 WMAQNVLG
+75 
-83 FAVTALIVVLQPE
+83 
-96 LRKALEELGKKN
+96 
-108 IISSVLPFDNSH
+108 
-120 RVNEEFSEKTIN
+120 
-132 EITKACVEMGKV
+132 
-144 RTGALIVIEQKVSL
+144 
-158 RDYERTGIDVDGIVT
+158 
-173 SQLLI
+173 
-178 NIFEHN
+178 
-184 TPLHDGAVIIQ
+184 
-195 GNRVVSATCYLPL
+195 
-208 SDNLGLSKEL
+208 
-218 GTRHRAGVGISEITD
+218 
-233 SLTIIVSEETG
+233 
-244 KISVAYEGELERNLD
+244 
-259 ADSLRDRM
+259 
-267 HKILNNPVE
+267 
-276 EHKNLRIWKGRS
+276 
-288 RDKKMKKLLTR
+288 MKKLLTR

-346 GKVYEVLDNSNLVR
+346 GKVYGVLDNSNLVR

-695 NLTEDITV
+695 NLAEDITV
-703 TPDIN
+703 VPDIN
-708 IHIRLKNADA
+708 IHIRLKNADT

>member
-1 MQLWDK
+1 
-7 LAEYAKN
+7 
-14 FSSYRTTMDFGD
+14 
-26 VAEILIIA
+26 
-34 VLLYYTLVWMKTTR
+34 
-48 AWILLKGL
+48 
-56 IVILAFLLLAY
+56 
-67 FFRMTTIL
+67 
-75 WMAQNVLG
+75 
-83 FAVTALIVVLQPE
+83 
-96 LRKALEELGKKN
+96 
-108 IISSVLPFDNSH
+108 
-120 RVNEEFSEKTIN
+120 
-132 EITKACVEMGKV
+132 
-144 RTGALIVIEQKVSL
+144 
-158 RDYERTGIDVDGIVT
+158 
-173 SQLLI
+173 
-178 NIFEHN
+178 
-184 TPLHDGAVIIQ
+184 
-195 GNRVVSATCYLPL
+195 
-208 SDNLGLSKEL
+208 
-218 GTRHRAGVGISEITD
+218 
-233 SLTIIVSEETG
+233 
-244 KISVAYEGELERNLD
+244 
-259 ADSLRDRM
+259 
-267 HKILNNPVE
+267 
-276 EHKNLRIWKGRS
+276 
-288 RDKKMKKLLTR
+288 MKKLLTR

-587 KEYLPANVRL
+587 KEYLPVNVRL

-695 NLTEDITV
+695 NLAEDITV

-708 IHIRLKNADA
+708 IHIRLKNADT

>member
-1 MQLWDK
+1 
-7 LAEYAKN
+7 
-14 FSSYRTTMDFGD
+14 
-26 VAEILIIA
+26 
-34 VLLYYTLVWMKTTR
+34 
-48 AWILLKGL
+48 
-56 IVILAFLLLAY
+56 
-67 FFRMTTIL
+67 
-75 WMAQNVLG
+75 
-83 FAVTALIVVLQPE
+83 
-96 LRKALEELGKKN
+96 
-108 IISSVLPFDNSH
+108 
-120 RVNEEFSEKTIN
+120 
-132 EITKACVEMGKV
+132 
-144 RTGALIVIEQKVSL
+144 
-158 RDYERTGIDVDGIVT
+158 
-173 SQLLI
+173 
-178 NIFEHN
+178 
-184 TPLHDGAVIIQ
+184 
-195 GNRVVSATCYLPL
+195 
-208 SDNLGLSKEL
+208 
-218 GTRHRAGVGISEITD
+218 
-233 SLTIIVSEETG
+233 
-244 KISVAYEGELERNLD
+244 
-259 ADSLRDRM
+259 
-267 HKILNNPVE
+267 
-276 EHKNLRIWKGRS
+276 
-288 RDKKMKKLLTR
+288 MKKALTR

-308 LLAFVLWFLV
+308 VLAFVLWFLV

-394 AITYYCENISND
+394 AITYYCENVSND

-432 SNTIGDVASGYMIG
+432 SNTIGEVASGYMIG

-474 NVTDSTTSLSA
+474 NVTDSTSSLSA

-499 VLESVKKNVDSAYMT
+499 TLESVKKNVNSAHMT

-547 PTVRIAGTV
+547 PTVRIAGTA
-556 STLVGISAITVP
+556 SALVGISAITVP

-576 QSDNLVDIINL
+576 QSDDLVDIINL
-587 KEYLPANVRL
+587 KEYLPSNVRL
-597 ADKSF
+597 ANKSF

-608 TVYIEPIV
+608 TVYIEPIDT
-616 SKDLTVAAENIS
+616 KDLTIPADNIS
-628 VTGVPDGMEAEI
+628 ITGVPDGMEAEV

-648 ITVSGLSRD
+648 ITVSGLTRD
-657 VSILHDSSVTG
+657 VSILRDSSVTG
-668 ILNLTQWMED
+668 VLDLNQWMED
-678 NGVEELTP
+678 NGLEELTP
-686 GTYTIPVTF
+686 GNYTIPVTF
-695 NLTEDITV
+695 NLSEDITV
-703 TPDIN
+703 DTDVN
-708 IHIRLKNADA
+708 IHIRLKNADSST
-718 DNQ
+718 

>member
-1 MQLWDK
+1 
-7 LAEYAKN
+7 
-14 FSSYRTTMDFGD
+14 
-26 VAEILIIA
+26 
-34 VLLYYTLVWMKTTR
+34 
-48 AWILLKGL
+48 
-56 IVILAFLLLAY
+56 
-67 FFRMTTIL
+67 
-75 WMAQNVLG
+75 
-83 FAVTALIVVLQPE
+83 
-96 LRKALEELGKKN
+96 
-108 IISSVLPFDNSH
+108 
-120 RVNEEFSEKTIN
+120 
-132 EITKACVEMGKV
+132 
-144 RTGALIVIEQKVSL
+144 
-158 RDYERTGIDVDGIVT
+158 
-173 SQLLI
+173 
-178 NIFEHN
+178 
-184 TPLHDGAVIIQ
+184 
-195 GNRVVSATCYLPL
+195 
-208 SDNLGLSKEL
+208 
-218 GTRHRAGVGISEITD
+218 
-233 SLTIIVSEETG
+233 
-244 KISVAYEGELERNLD
+244 
-259 ADSLRDRM
+259 
-267 HKILNNPVE
+267 
-276 EHKNLRIWKGRS
+276 
-288 RDKKMKKLLTR
+288 MKKLLTR

-360 VTVTGPQSIVKSE
+360 VTVTGPQSIVKFE

-616 SKDLTVAAENIS
+616 SKDLTVVAENIS

-695 NLTEDITV
+695 NLAEDITV
-703 TPDIN
+703 TPGIN
-708 IHIRLKNADA
+708 IHIRLKNADT

>member
-1 MQLWDK
+1 
-7 LAEYAKN
+7 
-14 FSSYRTTMDFGD
+14 
-26 VAEILIIA
+26 
-34 VLLYYTLVWMKTTR
+34 
-48 AWILLKGL
+48 
-56 IVILAFLLLAY
+56 
-67 FFRMTTIL
+67 
-75 WMAQNVLG
+75 
-83 FAVTALIVVLQPE
+83 
-96 LRKALEELGKKN
+96 
-108 IISSVLPFDNSH
+108 
-120 RVNEEFSEKTIN
+120 
-132 EITKACVEMGKV
+132 
-144 RTGALIVIEQKVSL
+144 
-158 RDYERTGIDVDGIVT
+158 
-173 SQLLI
+173 
-178 NIFEHN
+178 
-184 TPLHDGAVIIQ
+184 
-195 GNRVVSATCYLPL
+195 
-208 SDNLGLSKEL
+208 
-218 GTRHRAGVGISEITD
+218 
-233 SLTIIVSEETG
+233 
-244 KISVAYEGELERNLD
+244 
-259 ADSLRDRM
+259 
-267 HKILNNPVE
+267 
-276 EHKNLRIWKGRS
+276 
-288 RDKKMKKLLTR
+288 MKKALTR

-308 LLAFVLWFLV
+308 VLAFVLWFLV

-394 AITYYCENISND
+394 AITYYCENVSND

-432 SNTIGDVASGYMIG
+432 SNTIGEVASGYLIG

-474 NVTDSTTSLSA
+474 NVTDSTSSLSA

-499 VLESVKKNVDSAYMT
+499 TLESVKKNVNSAHMM

-547 PTVRIAGTV
+547 PTVRIAGTA
-556 STLVGISAITVP
+556 SALVGISAITVP

-576 QSDNLVDIINL
+576 QSGDLVDIINL
-587 KEYLPANVRL
+587 KEYLPSNVRL
-597 ADKSF
+597 ANKSF

-608 TVYIEPIV
+608 TVYIEPIDT
-616 SKDLTVAAENIS
+616 KDLTIPADNIS
-628 VTGVPDGMEAEI
+628 ITGVPDGMEAEV

-648 ITVSGLSRD
+648 ISVSGLTRD
-657 VSILHDSSVTG
+657 VSILRDSSVTG
-668 ILNLTQWMED
+668 VLDLNQWMED
-678 NGVEELTP
+678 NGLEELTP
-686 GTYTIPVTF
+686 GNYTIPVTF
-695 NLTEDITV
+695 NLSEDITV
-703 TPDIN
+703 DTDVN
-708 IHIRLKNADA
+708 IHIRLKNADSST
-718 DNQ
+718 

>member
-1 MQLWDK
+1 
-7 LAEYAKN
+7 
-14 FSSYRTTMDFGD
+14 
-26 VAEILIIA
+26 
-34 VLLYYTLVWMKTTR
+34 
-48 AWILLKGL
+48 
-56 IVILAFLLLAY
+56 
-67 FFRMTTIL
+67 
-75 WMAQNVLG
+75 
-83 FAVTALIVVLQPE
+83 
-96 LRKALEELGKKN
+96 
-108 IISSVLPFDNSH
+108 
-120 RVNEEFSEKTIN
+120 
-132 EITKACVEMGKV
+132 
-144 RTGALIVIEQKVSL
+144 
-158 RDYERTGIDVDGIVT
+158 
-173 SQLLI
+173 
-178 NIFEHN
+178 
-184 TPLHDGAVIIQ
+184 
-195 GNRVVSATCYLPL
+195 
-208 SDNLGLSKEL
+208 
-218 GTRHRAGVGISEITD
+218 
-233 SLTIIVSEETG
+233 
-244 KISVAYEGELERNLD
+244 
-259 ADSLRDRM
+259 
-267 HKILNNPVE
+267 
-276 EHKNLRIWKGRS
+276 
-288 RDKKMKKLLTR
+288 MKKLLTR

-346 GKVYEVLDNSNLVR
+346 GKVYEVLDNSQLVR

-695 NLTEDITV
+695 NLAEDITV

-708 IHIRLKNADA
+708 IHIRLKNADT

>member
-1 MQLWDK
+1 
-7 LAEYAKN
+7 
-14 FSSYRTTMDFGD
+14 
-26 VAEILIIA
+26 
-34 VLLYYTLVWMKTTR
+34 
-48 AWILLKGL
+48 
-56 IVILAFLLLAY
+56 
-67 FFRMTTIL
+67 
-75 WMAQNVLG
+75 
-83 FAVTALIVVLQPE
+83 
-96 LRKALEELGKKN
+96 
-108 IISSVLPFDNSH
+108 
-120 RVNEEFSEKTIN
+120 
-132 EITKACVEMGKV
+132 
-144 RTGALIVIEQKVSL
+144 
-158 RDYERTGIDVDGIVT
+158 
-173 SQLLI
+173 
-178 NIFEHN
+178 
-184 TPLHDGAVIIQ
+184 
-195 GNRVVSATCYLPL
+195 
-208 SDNLGLSKEL
+208 
-218 GTRHRAGVGISEITD
+218 
-233 SLTIIVSEETG
+233 
-244 KISVAYEGELERNLD
+244 
-259 ADSLRDRM
+259 
-267 HKILNNPVE
+267 
-276 EHKNLRIWKGRS
+276 
-288 RDKKMKKLLTR
+288 MKKLLTR

-474 NVTDSTTSLSA
+474 NVTDSTSSLSA

-499 VLESVKKNVDSAYMT
+499 TLESVKKNVDSAHMT

-547 PTVRIAGTV
+547 PTVRIAGTA

-576 QSDNLVDIINL
+576 QTDNLVDIINL
-587 KEYLPANVRL
+587 KEYLPSNVRL

-657 VSILHDSSVTG
+657 VSILRDSSVTG

-695 NLTEDITV
+695 NLAEDITV
-703 TPDIN
+703 APDIN
-708 IHIRLKNADA
+708 IHIRLKNADT

>member
-1 MQLWDK
+1 
-7 LAEYAKN
+7 
-14 FSSYRTTMDFGD
+14 
-26 VAEILIIA
+26 
-34 VLLYYTLVWMKTTR
+34 
-48 AWILLKGL
+48 
-56 IVILAFLLLAY
+56 
-67 FFRMTTIL
+67 
-75 WMAQNVLG
+75 
-83 FAVTALIVVLQPE
+83 
-96 LRKALEELGKKN
+96 
-108 IISSVLPFDNSH
+108 
-120 RVNEEFSEKTIN
+120 
-132 EITKACVEMGKV
+132 
-144 RTGALIVIEQKVSL
+144 
-158 RDYERTGIDVDGIVT
+158 
-173 SQLLI
+173 
-178 NIFEHN
+178 
-184 TPLHDGAVIIQ
+184 
-195 GNRVVSATCYLPL
+195 
-208 SDNLGLSKEL
+208 
-218 GTRHRAGVGISEITD
+218 
-233 SLTIIVSEETG
+233 
-244 KISVAYEGELERNLD
+244 
-259 ADSLRDRM
+259 
-267 HKILNNPVE
+267 
-276 EHKNLRIWKGRS
+276 
-288 RDKKMKKLLTR
+288 MKKALTR

-308 LLAFVLWFLV
+308 VLAFVLWFLV

-394 AITYYCENISND
+394 AITYYCENVSND

-432 SNTIGDVASGYMIG
+432 SNTIGEVASGYLIG

-474 NVTDSTTSLSA
+474 NVTDSTSSLSA

-493 ADDNEL
+493 ADGNEL
-499 VLESVKKNVDSAYMT
+499 TLESVKKNVNSAHMT

-547 PTVRIAGTV
+547 PTVRIAGTA
-556 STLVGISAITVP
+556 SALVGISAITVP

-576 QSDNLVDIINL
+576 QSSDLVDIINL
-587 KEYLPANVRL
+587 KEYLPSNVRL
-597 ADKSF
+597 ANKSF

-608 TVYIEPIV
+608 TVYIEPIDT
-616 SKDLTVAAENIS
+616 KDLTIPADNIS
-628 VTGVPDGMEAEI
+628 ITGVPDGMEAEV

-648 ITVSGLSRD
+648 ITVSGLTRD
-657 VSILHDSSVTG
+657 VSILRDSSVTG
-668 ILNLTQWMED
+668 VLDLNRWMED
-678 NGVEELTP
+678 NGLEELTP
-686 GTYTIPVTF
+686 GNYTIPVTF
-695 NLTEDITV
+695 NLSEDITV
-703 TPDIN
+703 DTDVN
-708 IHIRLKNADA
+708 IHIRLKNADSST
-718 DNQ
+718 